1 MTPARRAFRECRM
14 QFPRHRVAPRIH
26 IVGIATFVDTV
37 ESSFNRIACE
47 TAPSALAACVPRRAC
62 GPDGMRVGSLI
73 RAWVQHLARGPAIAG
88 AGPLIRAWAAPWR
101 ISRGWRECRGVN
113 AHCRRFACERRT
125 RSGAV
130 VPITQA
136 TSPTTPRC
144 RRLLSRWFATWA
156 LDRPEARP
164 HYPEP

>member
-1 MTPARRAFRECRM
+1 MN
-14 QFPRHRVAPRIH
+14 VACNSP
-26 IVGIATFVDTV
+26 DTV
-37 ESSFNRIACE
+37 SHRATVSLELQRLRTLLKIHSIELHAKLLQAR
-47 TAPSALAACVPRRAC
+47 AACVPRRAR
-62 GPDGMRVGSLI
+62 GPAHSRVDPLI
-73 RAWVQHLARGPAIAG
+73 RAWARYCGRGP
-88 AGPLIRAWAAPWR
+88 PIRAWAAPWR

-136 TSPTTPRC
+136 ISPTKPRC

-156 LDRPEARP
+156 LHRPEARP